1 MCGSQMKIEILTI
14 FPELFDSFIS
24 TSLIAKAREKGL
36 LEISLLNIRD
46 FAPAPHY
53 HVDDVPYGG
62 GAGMLFK
69 PEPLCAAIED
79 AKSRLPN
86 AKVIL
91 LAPAGKLFKQ
101 QDAEQLSNEDEFIF
115 VCVRYEG
122 VDERVKELLIDET
135 YSIGDYV
142 LMGGEVPAMVLTE
155 ALIRLKPE
163 VIGNSDSLTME
174 SFSKDTDGNRILEAP
189 QYTRPPSFRGLD
201 VPEVLLCGDPKKIS
215 AWQKEAAL
223 KTTAKYRPDLLEK
236 K

>member
-1 MCGSQMKIEILTI
+1 MRQVFLQVQYNNRTTISNWSAQLFAFVVEI
-14 FPELFDSFIS
+14 
-24 TSLIAKAREKGL
+24 
-36 LEISLLNIRD
+36 
-46 FAPAPHY
+46 
-53 HVDDVPYGG
+53 
-62 GAGMLFK
+62 
-69 PEPLCAAIED
+69 
-79 AKSRLPN
+79 
-86 AKVIL
+86 
-91 LAPAGKLFKQ
+91 Q
-101 QDAEQLSNEDEFIF
+101 
-115 VCVRYEG
+115 
-122 VDERVKELLIDET
+122 
-135 YSIGDYV
+135 IGDYV

-174 SFSKDTDGNRILEAP
+174 SFSKDTDGNRSLEAP